1 MHKLI
6 KSVISD
12 NTAATLIFGGNQVV
26 VDASVSNLGRIRV
39 YLKGSSALPRTRFF
53 NVNDIDKILDV
64 IEQSY

>member
-6 KSVISD
+6 ESVISD

-26 VDASVSNLGRIRV
+26 LDASVSNLGRIRV
-39 YLKGSSALPRTRFF
+39 YLKGSSVLPRTRFF
-53 NVNDIDKILDV
+53 NVTDIDKILDV